1 MIEPKKLYHM
11 RESNWKC
18 FILLMIIFVGTQHI
32 SIAQTNDTGADSLW
46 QAVKKNY
53 KTNPDIALDYALALR
68 TVAIERKNQ
77 EQETNALFSIGYINL
92 ENGNYSISLDAFFK
106 VLTIYKALGNKA
118 YLADSYKNIGKIF
131 GKINIDEEAE
141 KFYSLALPLY
151 MELQNT
157 KKVTELYYLIGR
169 GYVKRDDFSQ
179 AEAYLNKALK
189 LASSNKIYR
198 SIFNT
203 QGELFRKRGE
213 FKKAIDAY
221 GKSLAFCKAGDKGA
235 DKTKAM
241 VLLNLGITHLS
252 LNELDQAKS
261 YAEQSLAVATTLDG
275 WNKTIKPQI
284 LLTEIAAKRG
294 LAYKSELVALMN
306 TLDKMDAAVFNP
318 YYNEALLFISQKENI
333 DLLKRDELA
342 TTNIHMGAQLKISTE
357 LYEAVKRQLNNYAL
371 QMVMYKIK
379 TAEKIAA
386 LERRTTNIRWGIGI
400 FFSLFLGIVFWRFAY
415 LKRKERGIMEKH
427 QEMIYQVKTRL
438 SVAKQEIINI
448 ELADIERAMILEQKN
463 EELLELERENAELLE
478 VEEDNHQI
486 MTEMITDISKANELI
501 KKINAY
507 IKEMREFMEDN
518 GFDVPPPPLW
528 NLGDD
533 RDN

>member
-1 MIEPKKLYHM
+1 M
-11 RESNWKC
+11 RENKWIFSVL
-18 FILLMIIFVGTQHI
+18 FSMILIFGRQYQGLAGVDDANI
-32 SIAQTNDTGADSLW
+32 DSLW
-46 QAVKKNY
+46 HTVKKNY
-53 KTNPDIALDYALALR
+53 KSNPEIALDYAVTLHA
-68 TVAIERKNQ
+68 VAMQDGNG
-77 EQETNALFSIGYINL
+77 EQEANALFAIGYLNHQKKRYSTSL
-92 ENGNYSISLDAFFK
+92 EAYFK
-106 VLTIYKALGNKA
+106 LLTIYQAQGNYA
-118 YLADSYKNIGKIF
+118 YLADTYLSIGNIFADIH
-131 GKINIDEEAE
+131 INQEAE
-141 KFYSLALPLY
+141 RFYKEALPLY
-151 MELQNT
+151 MQGQN
-157 KKVTELYYLIGR
+157 KKWITEVYYLLGSC
-169 GYVKRDDFSQ
+169 YVKQEDFEQ
-179 AEAYLNKALK
+179 AEIYLNKALK
-189 LASSNKIYR
+189 LANTNKTNRRTY
-198 SIFNT
+198 NWL
-203 QGELFRKRGE
+203 GESFRKRGE
-213 FKKAIDAY
+213 VKKAIDAY
-221 GKSLAFCKAGDKGA
+221 HKSLAFCKAGDKGA
-235 DKTKAM
+235 NKTKAM

-261 YAEQSLAVATTLDG
+261 YAERSLAVSTTLDG

-333 DLLKRDELA
+333 DLLKRDELIN
-342 TTNIHMGAQLKISTE
+342 TNIHMGAQLKISTE
-357 LYEAVKRQLNNYAL
+357 LYEAVKRQLNNYAM
-371 QMVMYKIK
+371 QMVMNKIK
-379 TAEKIAA
+379 TAEKLAA
-386 LERRTTNIRWGIGI
+386 MEKRTTTIRWGIGI
-400 FFSLFLGIVFWRFAY
+400 FFSLFLGIIFWRSAY

-528 NLGDD
+528 NLGDE